1 MKNRTEAA
9 KTIFESGFN
18 CCQAV
23 FTPFAM
29 EHGLTKEAALKIA
42 SGFGAGMSYHGE
54 TCGAVVGAHMVI
66 GMLNSSE
73 NPFDVESKEKTK
85 TLIKAYR
92 EKFNTKNGSCICKHL
107 LGANPG
113 VQAELIYLKENNIFN
128 EKCPGYVED
137 SVKLLEDL
145 LDH

>member
-1 MKNRTEAA
+1 MNNKIKEA
-9 KTIFESGFN
+9 KLIFDSGFN

-29 EHGLTKEAALKIA
+29 EHGLTKEASLKIA

-54 TCGAVVGAHMVI
+54 TCGAVVAAHLVI
-66 GMLNSSE
+66 GMLNGASD
-73 NPFDVESKEKTK
+73 PFDIESKEKARG
-85 TLIKAYR
+85 LINEYR
-92 EKFNTKNGSCICKHL
+92 EKFVEKNGTCICKEL

-113 VQAELIYLKENNIFN
+113 VSAEYTYLNENNVFK

-137 SVKLLEDL
+137 SVKMLTELLG
-145 LDH
+145 